1 MLDLHCSQ
9 PIAGMSRPRSSSYS
23 GTSDRN
29 KLRPQAHGQPPAQ
42 QRTASSNNIKD
53 LEQLGHLSPT
63 RSPASSVANFTSH
76 RDDLSIPYSDD
87 HGESGGGIQASDN
100 SPDTRDDCV
109 MQHAAVP
116 PLPQTLASIP
126 EQLHHVV
133 VSPQSPTRSVTTL
146 SDVKS
151 DTVSVK
157 DMVTLNSQRTEPND
171 TIPNLAVEPTSP
183 ESSISSDPYGPPMP
197 CVSEMNCSDSIVI

>member
-1 MLDLHCSQ
+1 
-9 PIAGMSRPRSSSYS
+9 MSLRPRSSSLDINYFLN
-23 GTSDRN
+23 RN
-29 KLRPQAHGQPPAQ
+29 KLRPPAHGQPPAQ

-53 LEQLGHLSPT
+53 LEQLGFLSPT
-63 RSPASSVANFTSH
+63 RSPASSVASFTSDC
-76 RDDLSIPYSDD
+76 DDSSTPYPDD

-133 VSPQSPTRSVTTL
+133 VSPPSPTRSVTTL

-157 DMVTLNSQRTEPND
+157 DMVTLNSQRTKPND
-171 TIPNLAVEPTSP
+171 TIPNLAVEPNSP
-183 ESSISSDPYGPPMP
+183 VSSISSEPYSRPMP
-197 CVSEMNCSDSIVI
+197 CASETNCSDSIVL